1 MSEDFEINKE
11 QYYNETIDE
20 YGVIN
25 PDSCFQYQ
33 ECNLENMKA
42 LLVELFGQDI
52 INDSNLQNL
61 CSDDVNKLDVIKSGI
76 SQRFGACIT
85 IEDIV
90 KSNNIVDFTNF
101 VINVINSPRFPVSEK
116 EVRRN
121 QLADIVNKNSIN
133 PFWGELISASKKLS
147 QSKTEIE
154 KIKVPINL
162 IGHNYQSDFINKILD
177 FIDRKVTREEL
188 KNVVVQIDK
197 NTKDSVTMLSDAIEN
212 TNMWI
217 DAICKMLIWII
228 QIENDIYGLTEE
240 ASVETLRLS
249 KLLSQEGVNIE
260 GLTEVAA
267 MEQSKRQ
274 RMHQKIKEFKADIE
288 GKIEFL
294 NNVHQVLLSK
304 FEEHKTEIKSNIL
317 SLEQKIQ
324 QQINEKEQKLNNDI
338 QKLNNDCDS
347 SINKLTD
354 DNNQT
359 RQTIKDLEQG
369 INTKLQNLKDE
380 NNELYKISNNDISS
394 LSQKIQQLESDTRNT
409 IQKKITRYK
418 LVSYI
423 SIVISVAAVLFAI
436 IK

>member
-11 QYYNETIDE
+11 QNYNETIDE

-25 PDSCFQYQ
+25 PDSCFQYK

-121 QLADIVNKNSIN
+121 QLADIANKNSIN

-197 NTKDSVTMLSDAIEN
+197 NTKDSVTKLSDAIEN

-274 RMHQKIKEFKADIE
+274 RMHQRIKEFKADIE

-304 FEEHKTEIKSNIL
+304 FEEQRTDINKVLESMKTEQSRFFESVKS
-317 SLEQKIQ
+317 EYEREFKKID
-324 QQINEKEQKLNNDI
+324 EEVSSFKKEQSLFWESVKSEYDRKFSKI
-338 QKLNNDCDS
+338 DEERS
-347 SINKLTD
+347 SFK
-354 DNNQT
+354 
-359 RQTIKDLEQG
+359 KEQSNAMEQAKKRAN
-369 INTKLQNLKDE
+369 I
-380 NNELYKISNNDISS
+380 YKVISC
-394 LSQKIQQLESDTRNT
+394 
-409 IQKKITRYK
+409 
-418 LVSYI
+418 VACAV
-423 SIVISVAAVLFAI
+423 SIVALVLTI
-436 IK
+436 I